1 MTTAEK
7 LAQLDAHSARVLR
20 CGGPKAVEKQHALGK
35 RTARERIELL
45 MDTGTFT
52 EVDRFVRHRC
62 TAFGMGDKD
71 IPADGVVT
79 GYGKIDGRTVFVYA
93 QDFTAQGGSLG
104 EMHAAKICKIM
115 DMALEAGCPVVGL
128 CDSGGARIQ
137 EAVDALSGYGQ
148 IFYRNACSS
157 GRIPQISVIMGPCA
171 GGAVYSPA
179 LTDLIVMVEKESQM
193 FITGPA
199 VVAATTGEEISAEDL
214 GGADTHTT
222 MSGVAHLSARS
233 EEEALGAVRCL
244 LSYLPSKAGARPPLM
259 DFTEHEELQ
268 PLLDTVIPD
277 DSSLP
282 YDMHDVVRI
291 LLDEDSVM
299 ELQPYYA
306 DNIITCFGRLGGHSV
321 GVIANQPFSMG
332 GSLDIN
338 ASDKA
343 ARFIQLCD
351 AFGIPLINLVD
362 VPGFLPGADQEH
374 AGIIRHGAKLLY
386 VYSVAEVPKLT
397 VVLRK
402 AYGGSY
408 LAMCSKDLGAD
419 FVYAWPTAEI
429 AVMGAAGA
437 ANVVF
442 RKEIQAAEDPK
453 AARREKIQLYSEQF
467 ATPYMAASR
476 GFVDLVIR
484 PSETRA
490 RLLEALDPND
500 PESIDKRIF
509 YTGILEVL
517 ELKRDMGIIPYTAM
531 TYGLTAVISLLVVA
545 IIVGISKLTSRPG
558 QTDDGEGEP

>member
-199 VVAATTGEEISAEDL
+199 VGSGPPRARRSLRRIWAE
-214 GGADTHTT
+214 
-222 MSGVAHLSARS
+222 R
-233 EEEALGAVRCL
+233 
-244 LSYLPSKAGARPPLM
+244 
-259 DFTEHEELQ
+259 
-268 PLLDTVIPD
+268 IP
-277 DSSLP
+277 
-282 YDMHDVVRI
+282 
-291 LLDEDSVM
+291 
-299 ELQPYYA
+299 
-306 DNIITCFGRLGGHSV
+306 
-321 GVIANQPFSMG
+321 
-332 GSLDIN
+332 
-338 ASDKA
+338 
-343 ARFIQLCD
+343 
-351 AFGIPLINLVD
+351 IPLCLEWHTFPRAAKRRPWERSDACSAIS
-362 VPGFLPGADQEH
+362 PPRQE
-374 AGIIRHGAKLLY
+374 
-386 VYSVAEVPKLT
+386 
-397 VVLRK
+397 
-402 AYGGSY
+402 
-408 LAMCSKDLGAD
+408 LG
-419 FVYAWPTAEI
+419 P
-429 AVMGAAGA
+429 
-437 ANVVF
+437 
-442 RKEIQAAEDPK
+442 P
-453 AARREKIQLYSEQF
+453 
-467 ATPYMAASR
+467 
-476 GFVDLVIR
+476 
-484 PSETRA
+484 
-490 RLLEALDPND
+490 
-500 PESIDKRIF
+500 
-509 YTGILEVL
+509 
-517 ELKRDMGIIPYTAM
+517 
-531 TYGLTAVISLLVVA
+531 
-545 IIVGISKLTSRPG
+545 
-558 QTDDGEGEP
+558 

>member
-1 MTTAEK
+1 
-7 LAQLDAHSARVLR
+7 
-20 CGGPKAVEKQHALGK
+20 
-35 RTARERIELL
+35 
-45 MDTGTFT
+45 
-52 EVDRFVRHRC
+52 
-62 TAFGMGDKD
+62 
-71 IPADGVVT
+71 
-79 GYGKIDGRTVFVYA
+79 
-93 QDFTAQGGSLG
+93 
-104 EMHAAKICKIM
+104 
-115 DMALEAGCPVVGL
+115 
-128 CDSGGARIQ
+128 
-137 EAVDALSGYGQ
+137 
-148 IFYRNACSS
+148 
-157 GRIPQISVIMGPCA
+157 
-171 GGAVYSPA
+171 
-179 LTDLIVMVEKESQM
+179 MVEKESQM

-244 LSYLPSKAGARPPLM
+244 LSYLPSKAGDRPPLM
-259 DFTEHEELQ
+259 NFTEHEELQ

-490 RLLEALDPND
+490 RLLEAL
-500 PESIDKRIF
+500 
-509 YTGILEVL
+509 
-517 ELKRDMGIIPYTAM
+517 ELLINKERQPHPRGNMP
-531 TYGLTAVISLLVVA
+531 L
-545 IIVGISKLTSRPG
+545 
-558 QTDDGEGEP
+558 

>member
-1 MTTAEK
+1 MRTVTTAEK

-157 GRIPQISVIMGPCA
+157 GRIPQVSVIMGPCA

-199 VVAATTGEEISAEDL
+199 VVAATTGE
-214 GGADTHTT
+214 DTHTT

-244 LSYLPSKAGARPPLM
+244 LSYLPSKAGDRPPLM
-259 DFTEHEELQ
+259 NFTEHEELQ

-490 RLLEALDPND
+490 RLLEAL
-500 PESIDKRIF
+500 
-509 YTGILEVL
+509 
-517 ELKRDMGIIPYTAM
+517 ELLINKERQPHPRGNMP
-531 TYGLTAVISLLVVA
+531 L
-545 IIVGISKLTSRPG
+545 
-558 QTDDGEGEP
+558 

>member
-62 TAFGMGDKD
+62 TSFGMGDKD

-157 GRIPQISVIMGPCA
+157 GRIPQISAIMGPCA

-374 AGIIRHGAKLLY
+374 AGISRHGAKLLY
-386 VYSVAEVPKLT
+386 VYSVAEVPNLT

-402 AYGGSY
+402 A
-408 LAMCSKDLGAD
+408 LGAD

-490 RLLEALDPND
+490 RLLEAL
-500 PESIDKRIF
+500 
-509 YTGILEVL
+509 
-517 ELKRDMGIIPYTAM
+517 ELLINKERQPHPRGNMP
-531 TYGLTAVISLLVVA
+531 L
-545 IIVGISKLTSRPG
+545 
-558 QTDDGEGEP
+558 

>member
-1 MTTAEK
+1 
-7 LAQLDAHSARVLR
+7 
-20 CGGPKAVEKQHALGK
+20 
-35 RTARERIELL
+35 
-45 MDTGTFT
+45 
-52 EVDRFVRHRC
+52 
-62 TAFGMGDKD
+62 
-71 IPADGVVT
+71 
-79 GYGKIDGRTVFVYA
+79 
-93 QDFTAQGGSLG
+93 
-104 EMHAAKICKIM
+104 
-115 DMALEAGCPVVGL
+115 
-128 CDSGGARIQ
+128 
-137 EAVDALSGYGQ
+137 
-148 IFYRNACSS
+148 
-157 GRIPQISVIMGPCA
+157 
-171 GGAVYSPA
+171 
-179 LTDLIVMVEKESQM
+179 
-193 FITGPA
+193 
-199 VVAATTGEEISAEDL
+199 
-214 GGADTHTT
+214 
-222 MSGVAHLSARS
+222 
-233 EEEALGAVRCL
+233 
-244 LSYLPSKAGARPPLM
+244 M

-490 RLLEALDPND
+490 RLLEAL
-500 PESIDKRIF
+500 
-509 YTGILEVL
+509 
-517 ELKRDMGIIPYTAM
+517 ELLINKERQPHPRGNMP
-531 TYGLTAVISLLVVA
+531 L
-545 IIVGISKLTSRPG
+545 
-558 QTDDGEGEP
+558 

>member
-157 GRIPQISVIMGPCA
+157 GHIPQISVIMGPCA

-476 GFVDLVIR
+476 GFVDLIR
-484 PSETRA
+484 SGSPI
-490 RLLEALDPND
+490 PG
-500 PESIDKRIF
+500 
-509 YTGILEVL
+509 GICRCK

>member
-1 MTTAEK
+1 MTK
-7 LAQLDAHSARVLR
+7 SAQTSAMRRINELLDDNSF
-20 CGGPKAVEKQHALGK
+20 VEVGAYM
-35 RTARERIELL
+35 TARSTDFNMQAQE
-45 MDTGTFT
+45 T
-52 EVDRFVRHRC
+52 
-62 TAFGMGDKD
+62 
-71 IPADGVVT
+71 PADGVVT

-490 RLLEALDPND
+490 RLLEAL
-500 PESIDKRIF
+500 
-509 YTGILEVL
+509 
-517 ELKRDMGIIPYTAM
+517 ELLINKERQPHPRGNMP
-531 TYGLTAVISLLVVA
+531 L
-545 IIVGISKLTSRPG
+545 
-558 QTDDGEGEP
+558 

>member
-1 MTTAEK
+1 MDRIEDLRKRREK
-7 LAQLDAHSARVLR
+7 IEAG
-20 CGGPKAVEKQHALGK
+20 GGPKRVEKQHASGK
-35 RTARERIELL
+35 MTARERITALLDPNSFVEL
-45 MDTGTFT
+45 DA
-52 EVDRFVRHRC
+52 FVEHRC
-62 TAFGMGDKD
+62 TNFGMESMEAPGE
-71 IPADGVVT
+71 GVVT
-79 GYGKIDGRTVFVYA
+79 GYGIIDNRLVYVYA
-93 QDFTAQGGSLG
+93 QDFTVVGGSLG
-104 EMHAAKICKIM
+104 EMHAKKIWKVLDLAM
-115 DMALEAGCPVVGL
+115 EMGAPVIGL
-128 CDSGGARIQ
+128 NDSGGARIQ
-137 EAVDALSGYGQ
+137 EAVDALAGYGG
-148 IFYRNACSS
+148 IFYRNTRAS
-157 GRIPQISVIMGPCA
+157 GVVPQISAIMGPCA

-490 RLLEALDPND
+490 RLLEAL
-500 PESIDKRIF
+500 
-509 YTGILEVL
+509 
-517 ELKRDMGIIPYTAM
+517 ELLINKERQPHPRGNMP
-531 TYGLTAVISLLVVA
+531 L
-545 IIVGISKLTSRPG
+545 
-558 QTDDGEGEP
+558 

>member
-137 EAVDALSGYGQ
+137 AAVDALSGYGQ

-490 RLLEALDPND
+490 RLLEAL
-500 PESIDKRIF
+500 
-509 YTGILEVL
+509 
-517 ELKRDMGIIPYTAM
+517 ELLINKERQPHPRGNMP
-531 TYGLTAVISLLVVA
+531 L
-545 IIVGISKLTSRPG
+545 
-558 QTDDGEGEP
+558 

>member
-1 MTTAEK
+1 MTTSEK
-7 LAQLDAHSARVLR
+7 IAQLEAESARVLA
-20 CGGPKAVEKQHALGK
+20 CGGPKAVDKQHKLGK
-35 RTARERIELL
+35 QTARERIEMLL
-45 MDTGTFT
+45 DKGTFT

-62 TAFGMGDKD
+62 TAFGMGEKD

-79 GYGKIDGRTVFVYA
+79 GYGKVDGRTVFVYA

-115 DMALEAGCPVVGL
+115 DMALAAGCPVVGL

-148 IFYRNACSS
+148 IFYRNARCS

-179 LTDLIVMVEKESQM
+179 LTDFIIMVDKESQM
-193 FITGPA
+193 FITGPS
-199 VVAATTGEEISAEDL
+199 VIAATTGEEISGEEL

-222 MSGVAHLSARS
+222 VSGVAHLAAGS
-233 EEEALGAVRCL
+233 EEEALQAVRKL
-244 LSYLPSKAGARPPLM
+244 LGYLPSRAGEKPPRMPYVPADENRP
-259 DFTEHEELQ
+259 EL
-268 PLLDTVIPD
+268 DGVIPD
-277 DSSLP
+277 HSNLP
-282 YDMHDVVRI
+282 YDVHDVIDAV
-291 LLDEDSVM
+291 LDPDSCM
-299 ELQPYYA
+299 ELQPWYA
-306 DNIITCFGRLGGHSV
+306 DNIVTCFGRIGGRSV

-351 AFGIPLINLVD
+351 AFDVPLVNLVD

-442 RKEIQAAEDPK
+442 RKEIQAAEDPE
-453 AARREKIQLYSEQF
+453 AARAEKIELYSRQF
-467 ATPYMAASR
+467 ATPYMAAAR
-476 GFVDLVIR
+476 GFVDLVIH
-484 PSETRA
+484 PAQTRA
-490 RLLEALDPND
+490 FLMEALELLEQKERQPHPRGNMPL
-500 PESIDKRIF
+500 
-509 YTGILEVL
+509 
-517 ELKRDMGIIPYTAM
+517 
-531 TYGLTAVISLLVVA
+531 
-545 IIVGISKLTSRPG
+545 
-558 QTDDGEGEP
+558 

>member
-1 MTTAEK
+1 
-7 LAQLDAHSARVLR
+7 
-20 CGGPKAVEKQHALGK
+20 
-35 RTARERIELL
+35 
-45 MDTGTFT
+45 
-52 EVDRFVRHRC
+52 
-62 TAFGMGDKD
+62 
-71 IPADGVVT
+71 
-79 GYGKIDGRTVFVYA
+79 
-93 QDFTAQGGSLG
+93 
-104 EMHAAKICKIM
+104 
-115 DMALEAGCPVVGL
+115 
-128 CDSGGARIQ
+128 
-137 EAVDALSGYGQ
+137 
-148 IFYRNACSS
+148 
-157 GRIPQISVIMGPCA
+157 
-171 GGAVYSPA
+171 
-179 LTDLIVMVEKESQM
+179 
-193 FITGPA
+193 
-199 VVAATTGEEISAEDL
+199 
-214 GGADTHTT
+214 
-222 MSGVAHLSARS
+222 
-233 EEEALGAVRCL
+233 
-244 LSYLPSKAGARPPLM
+244 M

-299 ELQPYYA
+299 ELQPHYA

-442 RKEIQAAEDPK
+442 RKEIQAAEDPESGPPGK
-453 AARREKIQLYSEQF
+453 NSALFRAVCHAIYGGLPRLRGSGHPPLGDQGAA
-467 ATPYMAASR
+467 AGGAGAA
-476 GFVDLVIR
+476 D
-484 PSETRA
+484 
-490 RLLEALDPND
+490 
-500 PESIDKRIF
+500 
-509 YTGILEVL
+509 
-517 ELKRDMGIIPYTAM
+517 
-531 TYGLTAVISLLVVA
+531 
-545 IIVGISKLTSRPG
+545 
-558 QTDDGEGEP
+558 Q

>member
-157 GRIPQISVIMGPCA
+157 GHIPQISVIMGPCA

-193 FITGPA
+193 FIT
-199 VVAATTGEEISAEDL
+199 SAEDL

-490 RLLEALDPND
+490 RLLEAL
-500 PESIDKRIF
+500 
-509 YTGILEVL
+509 
-517 ELKRDMGIIPYTAM
+517 ELLINKERQPHPRGNMP
-531 TYGLTAVISLLVVA
+531 L
-545 IIVGISKLTSRPG
+545 
-558 QTDDGEGEP
+558 